1 MPASNSPR
9 MQMNLIGGLHAHQ
22 QVTVGSMA
30 VIRHLTD
37 MPAAPDEGGGVNM
50 GETAMK
56 LLFLH

>member
-1 MPASNSPR
+1 
-9 MQMNLIGGLHAHQ
+9 MNLIGGLHAHQ